1 MDENEWTENDEALSN
16 PDKCYMIKRAKPL
29 EHKEV
34 GRNQMEGVKNALKE
48 LISEQKQ
55 VNNRDDR
62 AAFMQV
68 GRLEYVRL
76 LQETRCYGRLSDNE
90 TLSDKSRNTE
100 NEHEFVTATESEREE
115 THSVEG

>member
-1 MDENEWTENDEALSN
+1 MDQSEWTENDEALTN

-55 VNNRDDR
+55 VNNRNDR
-62 AAFMQV
+62 AAGWQ
-68 GRLEYVRL
+68 
-76 LQETRCYGRLSDNE
+76 S
-90 TLSDKSRNTE
+90 
-100 NEHEFVTATESEREE
+100 
-115 THSVEG
+115 